1 MEIDA
6 TEMVVEVII
15 DNAIMFKPVG
25 AEIKVPRFIRR
36 GTKVYILMCVDLDGR
51 ACYRLR

>member
-1 MEIDA
+1 MEVSS

-25 AEIKVPRFIRR
+25 TGVKVPKFIRR
-36 GTKVYILMCVDLDGR
+36 GTKVYILMCVDPDGR